1 MKTTYNHIDS
11 FFEDIFSAG
20 AGKRGSENLFEPPAD
35 VYESEIE
42 IIIELELPG
51 VDKSDTK
58 ITYSEDGSL
67 YVGGIKNFRKFD
79 NRLKRQYSDRK
90 FGKFHRTF
98 QLPSMIYSD
107 RIAAEFHDGILK
119 ISIPKYVKIGQPER
133 FVDIK

>member
-11 FFEDIFSAG
+11 FFEDIFGAG

-35 VYESEIE
+35 LYESDFE

-51 VDKSDTK
+51 VEKCNTK

-67 YVGGIKNFRKFD
+67 NVGGIKNFRKFD
-79 NRLKRQYSDRK
+79 NHLKRQFSDRK
-90 FGKFHRTF
+90 FGKFQRTF

-107 RIAAEFHDGILK
+107 RITAEFHDGILR
-119 ISIPKYVKIGQPER
+119 ISIPKYVEIAQPER